1 MSDRVR
7 IGVVGAGSISVRGI
21 LPHLTQ
27 EDVQDRVQVTAI
39 CDPVPGRAQAA
50 VERFGATVA
59 FERYEDLLASG
70 GVDVVSVASPIG
82 VHYEQGK
89 LAIEHGVHIHFNKTM
104 TTTVDEADEL
114 IELASRRG
122 VKLVASPGQMLRPG
136 FREIRRL
143 ILDGALGTLT
153 WAVTGAAFGR
163 YHEEESVRHGDDLLS
178 NINPAWYFR
187 RPGGGPLYDMTVYGL
202 HALTG
207 ILGPAKRVTA
217 FSGVRIHEREFRGE
231 MLPCD
236 MDDNTLMVL
245 DFGNALY
252 AFVYG
257 VAAGGIPDAWSPI
270 IFGTKGVI
278 SGGALNDKPIEYPGR
293 ELEVEHK
300 NPNASLPHVVG
311 PHQSMEEAHVYEDI
325 MQLVDW
331 IREDKPTIV
340 TAEHARHVI
349 EIFDAAYRSAQTGQ
363 VQTLQTTFE
372 PISEL

>member
-1 MSDRVR
+1 MTNDRVR
-7 IGVVGAGSISVRGI
+7 IGVVGCGSISVRGI
-21 LPHLTQ
+21 FPHLTQ
-27 EDVQDRVQVTAI
+27 GDVQDRVQVTA
-39 CDPVPGRAQAA
+39 CMDPVPGRAQAA
-50 VERFGATVA
+50 ADRFGVPAA

-70 GVDVVSVASPIG
+70 VDAVTIASPIG
-82 VHYEQGK
+82 LHYEQGR
-89 LAIEHGVHIHFNKTM
+89 LAIEHGVHVHFNKTM
-104 TTTVDEADEL
+104 TTRVDEADEL
-114 IELASRRG
+114 IELADQRG
-122 VKLVASPGQMLRPG
+122 VKLVASPGEMLRP
-136 FREIRRL
+136 RHQETRRL
-143 ILDGALGTLT
+143 ILDGALGALT

-163 YHEEESVRHGDDLLS
+163 YHEEESVRHGDDILS

-207 ILGPAKRVTA
+207 ILGPAQRVTA
-217 FSGVRIHEREFRGE
+217 FSGVRIPEREFRGE

-245 DFGNALY
+245 DFGDALY

-257 VAAGGIPDAWSPI
+257 VAAGGLPGMRRWA
-270 IFGTKGVI
+270 IFGTGGVI
-278 SGGALNDKPIEYPGR
+278 NGSGMLNDQPIDYPGR
-293 ELEVEHK
+293 ELEEEHE
-300 NPNASLPHVVG
+300 NLNASLPHVVG
-311 PHQSMEEAHVYEDI
+311 PHRSMQEAHVYEDI

-363 VQTLQTTFE
+363 AQELRTTFV
-372 PISEL
+372 SS